1 MRRSRPARS
10 LVLPL
15 ALGLALTLSA
25 CGGGG
30 GETADSGEAGT
41 TEGALAVT
49 GTDSLKFEPASL
61 EAEAGEVTVELTCE
75 AQVAH
80 NFIIEETDDTVAECN
95 AGATDTGSV
104 ELEAGDYTFYCDLP
118 GHRAAGME
126 GTLTVA

>member
-1 MRRSRPARS
+1 MRVPTRSVRS
-10 LVLPL
+10 SAAVLGVALV
-15 ALGLALTLSA
+15 LSA

-30 GETADSGEAGT
+30 ETDGGSSAGT

-49 GTDSLKFEPASL
+49 GTDSLKFEPSSL

-80 NFIIEETDDTVAECN
+80 NFVVEETDDKVAECN
-95 AGATDTGSV
+95 AGATDTGTA

>member
-1 MRRSRPARS
+1 MRIPTRSVRS
-10 LVLPL
+10 SAAVLGVAL
-15 ALGLALTLSA
+15 ALSA

-30 GETADSGEAGT
+30 ETDGGSSAGT

-49 GTDSLKFEPASL
+49 GTDALKFEPSGL

-80 NFIIEETDDTVAECN
+80 NFVVEETDDKVAECN
-95 AGATDTGSV
+95 AGATDTGTV